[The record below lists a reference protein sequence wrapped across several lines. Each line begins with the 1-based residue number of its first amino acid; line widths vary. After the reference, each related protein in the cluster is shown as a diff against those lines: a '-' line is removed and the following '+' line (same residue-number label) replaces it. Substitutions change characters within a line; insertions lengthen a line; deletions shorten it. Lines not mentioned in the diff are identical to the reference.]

1 MYINAI
7 ITKKEK
13 EKKEKKKKK
22 KCVINTERKTI
33 L

>member
-13 EKKEKKKKK
+13 EKKKKEKVCYKCGKKSYFVK
-22 KCVINTERKTI
+22 
-33 L
+33 